1 MEKTY
6 VMIKPD
12 GVNRNLIGE
21 VITTLETKGL
31 KLVAAKLL
39 QLDEA
44 LAGEHYAEHK
54 GKPFFADLV
63 NFITSGPVF
72 AMVWEGDDAV
82 KLVRLLMGDKDPLEA
97 LQGTIRG
104 KYALHTNRNIIHGSD
119 SIASAKREIALYF
132 DESEILSY
140 PKASDSWL

>member
-12 GVNRNLIGE
+12 GVNRNLIGK
-21 VITTLETKGL
+21 VIAALEAKGL

-39 QLDEA
+39 QLDEQ

-54 GKPFFADLV
+54 GKPFFPDLV
-63 NFITSGPVF
+63 SFITSGPVF

-82 KLVRLLMGDKDPLEA
+82 KLVRLLMGDKDPLQA
-97 LQGTIRG
+97 AQGTIRA
-104 KYALHTNRNIIHGSD
+104 KYALHTSRNIIHGSD
-119 SIASAKREIALYF
+119 SIESAEREIALYF
-132 DESEILSY
+132 EEKEILTY
-140 PKASDSWL
+140 PKADDLWL